1 MKYLKER
8 YLGSRTFVLNIE
20 SFNYHYE
27 EKKKYTNHDHFF
39 LISQHERELFN
50 FSRYY
55 AYIPLWD
62 PPPPPPPYFDRILS
76 SMARRFVIPSVVDVY
91 PRVSCNVPRT
101 YVYAYISYVMHVAF
115 LDIRIYIYIYTNI
128 YTRKIPLFETLGHLP
143 ITCYGIIG
151 EKMRLGLLHSS

>member
-62 PPPPPPPYFDRILS
+62 PSPPPPPYFDRILS

-128 YTRKIPLFETLGHLP
+128 YIFTHTHIYTRV
-143 ITCYGIIG
+143 
-151 EKMRLGLLHSS
+151 MHSAWI

>member
-76 SMARRFVIPSVVDVY
+76 SMAAFRNSFGSRRISSRFLQ
-91 PRVSCNVPRT
+91 R
-101 YVYAYISYVMHVAF
+101 ASYVC
-115 LDIRIYIYIYTNI
+115 IRLYIVRNARCIPRHSYIHIYIYKYIYIYTYTYI
-128 YTRKIPLFETLGHLP
+128 YARYAFRVDLTSMP
-143 ITCYGIIG
+143 CY
-151 EKMRLGLLHSS
+151 